1 MKMRARNVAWLLP
14 FFLTACFPFH
24 KKQPPLDQLLAPVL
38 ANLSKP
44 PVDRPELPVSALV
57 LPDEP
62 LLTDDDVEEEDVP
75 APRHKRLLPG
85 PVQQQVASPPSAPDE
100 SSGVSAIG
108 TLTSG
113 EPVGMRRETEESL
126 AATER
131 GVNSIRRNLSDQE
144 RKTVAQIQQ
153 YIKQAREA
161 LNTGDV
167 GGAFTLAA
175 KAKTVLTELS
185 Q

>member
-1 MKMRARNVAWLLP
+1 MKLRAKNAAWLLP
-14 FFLTACFPFH
+14 FFLTGCFPFH
-24 KKQPPLDQLLAPVL
+24 KNKPQLDQLLAPILV
-38 ANLSKP
+38 NLTKP
-44 PVDRPELPVSALV
+44 PIMHPDLPLAALL
-57 LPDEP
+57 LPDQP
-62 LLTDDDVEEEDVP
+62 LVTEDDVEEEDVP
-75 APRHKRLLPG
+75 APRHRRLPG
-85 PVQQQVASPPSAPDE
+85 PVQQATNPPSAPDE
-100 SSGVSAIG
+100 STGVSAIG

-113 EPVGMRRETEESL
+113 EPYGMRRETEDSL

-131 GVNSIRRNLSDQE
+131 GLSAINRNLSDQE
-144 RKTVAQIQQ
+144 RKTVAQIKE

-167 GGAFTLAA
+167 DGAFTLAA

>member
-1 MKMRARNVAWLLP
+1 MKLRARNVVWLLP

-24 KKQPPLDQLLAPVL
+24 KKQPQLDQLLAPVL
-38 ANLSKP
+38 ANLTKP
-44 PVDRPELPVSALV
+44 PVDRPDLPLSVLV
-57 LPDEP
+57 LPDQP
-62 LLTDDDVEEEDVP
+62 LLAEDDVEGEDVP
-75 APRHKRLLPG
+75 APRHRRIPG
-85 PVQQQVASPPSAPDE
+85 PVQQATNPPSAPDE
-100 SSGVSAIG
+100 STGVSAIG

-113 EPVGMRRETEESL
+113 GPYGMRRGTEDSL
-126 AATER
+126 TATER
-131 GVNSIRRNLSDQE
+131 GLNAINRKLSDQE
-144 RKTVAQIQQ
+144 RKTVAQIRE

-167 GGAFTLAA
+167 DGALTLAA